1 MDALILLFF
10 VIGAAVAAVVGFK
23 GFITVK
29 PREGVVILSFGAYRG
44 TIDSEGIHWVFPF
57 GCRLIRIPTSEITL
71 EVATATVVDGH
82 GNPIQVGAVVV
93 YRVKDIRKAV
103 LEVENFRTFIE
114 NKAGAVIKGV
124 SARFPYHSSNPEA
137 PCLKG
142 ENETVRRTYIKELQK
157 AVESAGIDVLDVRL
171 NDLTY
176 APEIA
181 QAMLMRQQALALIEA
196 RKTIVDG
203 AVAIVCDALNKL
215 QAAGIQMADSQKEV
229 LISNLLVVLCS
240 GERAQPVMQVQ
251 AQSPSYRL
259 PVSD

>member
-1 MDALILLFF
+1 MDAIIVLLL
-10 VIGAAVAAVVGFK
+10 VIGVIIAVLVGYN

-29 PREGVVILSFGAYRG
+29 PREGVVILSFGAYGG
-44 TIDSEGIHWVFPF
+44 TIDSEGIHWVFPV
-57 GCRLIRIPTSEITL
+57 GRTLIRIPTSEITL
-71 EVATATVVDGH
+71 QVDTTTVVDAH
-82 GNPIQVGAVVV
+82 GNPIQVGAIVV
-93 YRVKDIRKAV
+93 YHVQDIRKAA
-103 LEVENFRTFIE
+103 LEVESFRTFIE
-114 NKAGAVIKGV
+114 NKAGAVVKGV
-124 SARFPYHSSNPEA
+124 SARFPYHSTNPEV

-142 ENETVRRTYIKELQK
+142 ENETVRKTYIKELQK
-157 AVESAGIDVLDVRL
+157 AVESAGIGVLDVRL

-215 QAAGIQMADSQKEV
+215 QAAGIQMTDSQKEM

-251 AQSPSYRL
+251 AHSSG
-259 PVSD
+259 

>member
-1 MDALILLFF
+1 MDALIVTF
-10 VIGAAVAAVVGFK
+10 VLIVVVPAAIPGYA

-29 PREGVVILSFGAYRG
+29 PREGVVVLSFGAYSG
-44 TIDSEGIHWVFPF
+44 TIDSERIHWVFPV
-57 GCRLIRIPTSEITL
+57 GRRLIRIPTSEITL
-71 EVATATVVDGH
+71 EVSTSTVVDGH

-93 YRVKDIRKAV
+93 YRVKDIRKAA
-103 LEVENFRTFIE
+103 LEVESFRDFIG
-114 NKAGAVIKGV
+114 NKAGAVVKGV
-124 SARFPYHSSNPEA
+124 SARFPYHSTDPGI

-142 ENETVRRTYIKELQK
+142 EDETVRQTYLKELQK
-157 AVESAGIDVLDVRL
+157 AVSSAGISVLDVRL

-203 AVAIVCDALNKL
+203 AVSIVSDALNQL
-215 QAAGIQMADSQKEV
+215 QSAGIRISDSQKEV

-240 GERAQPVMQVQ
+240 GDRAQPVMQVQ
-251 AQSPSYRL
+251 AHSS
-259 PVSD
+259 S

>member
-1 MDALILLFF
+1 MDAFIIVLFL
-10 VIGAAVAAVVGFK
+10 VIGVAIAAVVGFN

-29 PREGVVILSFGAYRG
+29 PREGAVILSFGAYRG
-44 TIDSEGIHWVFPF
+44 TIDSEGIHWVFPV
-57 GCRLIRIPTSEITL
+57 GRRLIRIPTSEITL
-71 EVATATVVDGH
+71 QVDTTTVVDGH

-93 YRVKDIRKAV
+93 YRVKDIRKAA
-103 LEVENFRTFIE
+103 LEVESFRTFIE
-114 NKAGAVIKGV
+114 NKAGAVVKGV
-124 SARFPYHSSNPEA
+124 SARFPYHSTNPEV

-142 ENETVRRTYIKELQK
+142 ENETVRQTYIKELQK
-157 AVESAGIDVLDVRL
+157 AVESAGIGVLDVRL

-215 QAAGIQMADSQKEV
+215 QAAGIQMTDSQKEV

-251 AQSPSYRL
+251 AHS
-259 PVSD
+259 

>member
-1 MDALILLFF
+1 MGATILLFI
-10 VIGAAVAAVVGFK
+10 VIGVVIAAVVVAK

-29 PREGVVILSFGAYRG
+29 PREGVVVLSFGSYSGA
-44 TIDSEGIHWVFPF
+44 IDSEGIHWVFPV
-57 GCRLIRIPTSEITL
+57 GRRLIRVPTSEITL
-71 EVATATVVDGH
+71 QVPATTVVDGQ

-93 YRVKDIRKAV
+93 YRVKDVRKAV
-103 LEVENFRTFIE
+103 LEVESFRDFIDS
-114 NKAGAVIKGV
+114 KAGAVVKGV
-124 SARFPYHSSNPEA
+124 SAGFPYHSTNPDV

-142 ENETVRRTYIKELQK
+142 ESETVRRTYIKELQK
-157 AVESAGIDVLDVRL
+157 AVESAGISVLDVRL

-203 AVAIVCDALNKL
+203 AVAIVCDALNRL
-215 QAAGIQMADSQKEV
+215 EAAGIQMTDSQKEV

-251 AQSPSYRL
+251 AHSTS
-259 PVSD
+259 

>member
-1 MDALILLFF
+1 MGELILLFL
-10 VIGAAVAAVVGFK
+10 VIGVPIAAIIGFK

-29 PREGVVILSFGAYRG
+29 PREGVVILSFGAYKG
-44 TIDSEGIHWVFPF
+44 TIESEGIHWVFPL
-57 GCRLIRIPTSEITL
+57 GLSLIRIPTSEITL
-71 EVATATVVDGH
+71 QIATTTVVDGH

-93 YRVKDIRKAV
+93 YRVKDIRKAA
-103 LEVENFRTFIE
+103 LEVESFRNFID

-124 SARFPYHSSNPEA
+124 SARFPYHSTNPEV

-142 ENETVRRTYIKELQK
+142 ENEIVRQTYIKELQK
-157 AVESAGIDVLDVRL
+157 AVESAGIGVLDVRL

-203 AVAIVCDALNKL
+203 AVAIVCDAIDKL
-215 QAAGIQMADSQKEV
+215 QAAGIQMTDSQKEV

-251 AQSPSYRL
+251 AHSSI
-259 PVSD
+259 